1 MEPSRSGDP
10 HDNLIPWQKIKGK
23 EWSHQEIGHA
33 GPPSQRRVG
42 RDAVG
47 YYHERKNEYR
57 NVGVG
62 ADHEWSNLRGRPATG
77 PARSG
82 GTGAKIV
89 WTYFLRLRANCLLKW
104 SRVGNCGRAGH
115 GKSSGKAIA

>member
-10 HDNLIPWQKIKGK
+10 HDNLIPWQIIKGK

-57 NVGVG
+57 NVVLGRIMSGLTCVADQLPVPRAVG
-62 ADHEWSNLRGRPATG
+62 APA
-77 PARSG
+77 
-82 GTGAKIV
+82 
-89 WTYFLRLRANCLLKW
+89 LRL
-104 SRVGNCGRAGH
+104 
-115 GKSSGKAIA
+115 SGPIFYDFAPIAS

>member
-57 NVGVG
+57 Q
-62 ADHEWSNLRGRPATG
+62 E
-77 PARSG
+77 
-82 GTGAKIV
+82 
-89 WTYFLRLRANCLLKW
+89 
-104 SRVGNCGRAGH
+104 
-115 GKSSGKAIA
+115 

>member
-47 YYHERKNEYR
+47 YYHERKNENR

-62 ADHEWSNLRGRPATG
+62 PEHEWSSHHAHNLRGRPSAGTACANRACFLRRLGDGATG
-77 PARSG
+77 LVIDDHRRVEPAN
-82 GTGAKIV
+82 
-89 WTYFLRLRANCLLKW
+89 LRL
-104 SRVGNCGRAGH
+104 
-115 GKSSGKAIA
+115 

>member
-47 YYHERKNEYR
+47 YYHERKNENR
-57 NVGVG
+57 NVGLG
-62 ADHEWSNLRGRPATG
+62 PEHEWSNLRGRPATG
-77 PARSG
+77 PRAV
-82 GTGAKIV
+82 GAPA
-89 WTYFLRLRANCLLKW
+89 LRL
-104 SRVGNCGRAGH
+104 
-115 GKSSGKAIA
+115 SGLIFLDFAPIAS

>member
-1 MEPSRSGDP
+1 MRIVMSVLGRIMSGLTCVADQLP
-10 HDNLIPWQKIKGK
+10 VP
-23 EWSHQEIGHA
+23 
-33 GPPSQRRVG
+33 R
-42 RDAVG
+42 AV
-47 YYHERKNEYR
+47 
-57 NVGVG
+57 
-62 ADHEWSNLRGRPATG
+62 
-77 PARSG
+77 G